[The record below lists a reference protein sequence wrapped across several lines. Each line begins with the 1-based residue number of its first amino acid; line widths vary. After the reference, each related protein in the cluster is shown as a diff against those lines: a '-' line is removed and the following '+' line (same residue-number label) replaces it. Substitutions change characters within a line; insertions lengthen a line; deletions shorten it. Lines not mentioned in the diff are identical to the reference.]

1 MNAPPQREL
10 LLLLVAF
17 HPCSS
22 EIQSLQDCLRTL
34 PSTIGYCLVINDY
47 QPGEPVETLFTGADC
62 VVCNDDNPGY
72 GRAVNRLVQSL
83 PSLPNYLGVLKQILY
98 GNLVPSRPCWHG

>member
-47 QPGEPVETLFTGADC
+47 QPGEPVETLFTMLT
-62 VVCNDDNPGY
+62 VLFVILIIQVMEELSINLCN
-72 GRAVNRLVQSL
+72 RFRHC
-83 PSLPNYLGVLKQILY
+83 PNIWVF
-98 GNLVPSRPCWHG
+98 